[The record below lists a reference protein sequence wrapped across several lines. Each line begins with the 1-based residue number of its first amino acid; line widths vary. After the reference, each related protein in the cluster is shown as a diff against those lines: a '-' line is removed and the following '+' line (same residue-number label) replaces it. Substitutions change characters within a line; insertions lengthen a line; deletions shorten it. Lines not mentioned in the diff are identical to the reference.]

1 MKKTSRSFMHITLT
15 CLILFVLSIVLPGC
29 APMVRL
35 EGGPGV
41 GIAGY
46 KYYMGEM
53 TVIFEA
59 NFMDTWDATVTALND
74 MQIYVDR
81 KEHGLTKGKI
91 LAKRADNKPIR
102 ITIEYKSSEET
113 ELRIKIGKLGDKDT
127 SAAITEKTREVL
139 FEK

>member
-1 MKKTSRSFMHITLT
+1 MKKTSRSSMYIRLI
-15 CLILFVLSIVLPGC
+15 CLISFILYFVLPGC

-35 EGGPGV
+35 EGGSGA

-46 KYYMGEM
+46 NYYMGEM

-74 MQIYVDR
+74 MQIYMDR

-113 ELRIKIGKLGDKDT
+113 EVGIRIGRLGDKDT
-127 SAAITEKTREVL
+127 SVAITQKTREVL